1 VPSYVD
7 SQIGTQKEQLS
18 YTIAAGSTKVS
29 IGVAAPTLSAGWL
42 WQMRSATVARV
53 RDRNPLGIADDLVRA
68 PFLAITSVW
77 PIRELSRGGA
87 EESTVEGQTLRR
99 QVAISQVTR
108 ITLTTAQKSPILADN
123 SFVMIFSF

>member
-1 VPSYVD
+1 MPSYVD

-53 RDRNPLGIADDLVRA
+53 RDRNPLG
-68 PFLAITSVW
+68 
-77 PIRELSRGGA
+77 
-87 EESTVEGQTLRR
+87 
-99 QVAISQVTR
+99 
-108 ITLTTAQKSPILADN
+108 
-123 SFVMIFSF
+123 